1 MRKIEGYEIGENGY
15 CVDIFRCLEKEE
27 GECLKCTEE
36 KNEYG
41 YSYCANK
48 IFGCV
53 EVNDERCIRCDD
65 LLDFYSC
72 TECEEGYYLY

>member
-1 MRKIEGYEIGENGY
+1 MFRKKRWRM
-15 CVDIFRCLEKEE
+15 FKMHKR
-27 GECLKCTEE
+27 

-72 TECEEGYYLY
+72 TECEEGYDLYLGGCVKS